1 MDTENKKTVLI
12 VEDDLAL
19 RKVMIDKLRDEKF
32 AILEAADGVQG
43 LELALRDHPSIILLD
58 IFMPHMDGITMLS
71 KLRSA
76 DSWGKHVSVIVLT
89 NSTDAQTIATVSGF
103 GATDFLIKSE
113 WSLEALVARI
123 RERLT
128 GLPAIESA
136 EVPEPNI

>member
-19 RKVMIDKLRDEKF
+19 RKVLVDKLNDENF
-32 AILEAADGVQG
+32 NVLEAADGLQG
-43 LELALRDHPSIILLD
+43 LEHALNSHPSIILLD

-71 KLRSA
+71 KLRST
-76 DSWGKHVSVIVLT
+76 DSWGKHVNVIVLT

-103 GATDFLIKSE
+103 GSTDFLIKSE

-123 RERLT
+123 RERLIDM
-128 GLPAIESA
+128 PVANNA
-136 EVPEPNI
+136 EVLEPNI